1 MLHEL
6 LYKIQK
12 NLNCPKN
19 QWNHFG
25 KYNYRSCEDI
35 VEAVKDLL
43 EPNVSL
49 LLSDKIV
56 NIGNSN
62 YIEATA
68 TLTDGKDSISVT
80 GYAREALT
88 VKGMGDSQITG
99 ATSSYARKYALNGLF
114 AIDDTKDAD
123 TNEHKQDIDTR
134 PEPTP
139 EQKAQDFAN
148 NIMKQV
154 EAATGRVQVDEI
166 ENKNKAHL
174 ERLKSYPAIHKAV
187 QLCITNAKNGL
198 VDVVVVE

>member
-1 MLHEL
+1 MLHKL
-6 LYKIQK
+6 LHKIQK

-19 QWNHFG
+19 QWNSFG
-25 KYNYRSCEDI
+25 KYHYRSCEDI

-49 LLSDKIV
+49 LLNDKIV

-68 TLTDGKDSISVT
+68 TLTDGKETISVT

-123 TNEHKQDIDTR
+123 ATNNHGRKPAPKKTATPANCDNALKQLHACKDL
-134 PEPTP
+134 
-139 EQKAQDFAN
+139 AN
-148 NIMKQV
+148 LKKTWEELSPQCKTDERVLAMKDSKK
-154 EAATGRVQVDEI
+154 EE
-166 ENKNKAHL
+166 L
-174 ERLKSYPAIHKAV
+174 S
-187 QLCITNAKNGL
+187 
-198 VDVVVVE
+198 

>member
-6 LYKIQK
+6 LHKIQK

-19 QWNHFG
+19 HWNSFG

-43 EPNVSL
+43 EPNCSL

-134 PEPTP
+134 PEPVITIEELDSLIRQTDSDYEKLLDYYKVSILKDLTT
-139 EQKAQDFAN
+139 EQRKKLKAQ
-148 NIMKQV
+148 
-154 EAATGRVQVDEI
+154 
-166 ENKNKAHL
+166 L
-174 ERLKSYPAIHKAV
+174 ERKL
-187 QLCITNAKNGL
+187 
-198 VDVVVVE
+198 